1 MKLLSI
7 KATLLKLLPVKN
19 FVIRYAV
26 VIFVMSI
33 VGIFTYMTLSIA
45 HYANLDP
52 TATQIADKKL
62 SVTAVKLDEVSVIK
76 IKELQDQN
84 IGIESLF
91 DNGRAN
97 PFQ

>member
-1 MKLLSI
+1 MFI
-7 KATLLKLLPVKN
+7 V
-19 FVIRYAV
+19 RYAV
-26 VIFVMSI
+26 VIFVVSV

-45 HYANLDP
+45 RYANLDP
-52 TATQIADKKL
+52 TTSQEEDRKA
-62 SVTAVKLDEVSVIK
+62 SVSAVKLDEKSVNK

-84 IGIESLF
+84 ISIESLF